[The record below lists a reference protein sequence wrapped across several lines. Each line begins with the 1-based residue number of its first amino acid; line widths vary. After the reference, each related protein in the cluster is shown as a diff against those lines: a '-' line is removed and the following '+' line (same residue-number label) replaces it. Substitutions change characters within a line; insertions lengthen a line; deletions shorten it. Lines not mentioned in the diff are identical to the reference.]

1 MKSNSK
7 LLLLSLTVMILLSV
21 NVLAAETS
29 DLLTKKITLDAE
41 DASVATIISTM
52 ARLSD
57 CNIVLAME
65 TEAKDEKAEEK
76 KITIHIKE
84 VPIEQALALVV
95 KSIGLSYRLI
105 GDKTFIVGDRARI
118 EEEIGERTYVMQ
130 LNYVDVNKIVT
141 ALSIMPGE
149 SIAIEGQ
156 NAILVRANPETFAE
170 ISKRIEEIDVPQK
183 QIEIRA
189 RLIEISVTEAER

>member
-1 MKSNSK
+1 MKMSNIK

-21 NVLAAETS
+21 NAFATES
-29 DLLTKKITLDAE
+29 ADLLNKKITLDAE
-41 DASVATIISTM
+41 DASVANIISTM

-105 GDKTFIVGDRARI
+105 GEKTFF
-118 EEEIGERTYVMQ
+118 
-130 LNYVDVNKIVT
+130 DVY
-141 ALSIMPGE
+141 
-149 SIAIEGQ
+149 
-156 NAILVRANPETFAE
+156 RPEKF
-170 ISKRIEEIDVPQK
+170 
-183 QIEIRA
+183 
-189 RLIEISVTEAER
+189 